1 MEEGWHNR
9 MNSQV
14 KNKPNIWTFIDLINK
29 EQTAKEVEI
38 NTQMNHGEVIAPQS
52 NKQKVKEQ
60 ALAAYKAQ
68 YIAGTI
74 SPYEY
79 ICLISQRMGF

>member
-9 MNSQV
+9 MNSPV
-14 KNKPNIWTFIDLINK
+14 KNKPNIWTFIDLIKK

-38 NTQMNHGEVIAPQS
+38 NQMNHGEVIAPQS